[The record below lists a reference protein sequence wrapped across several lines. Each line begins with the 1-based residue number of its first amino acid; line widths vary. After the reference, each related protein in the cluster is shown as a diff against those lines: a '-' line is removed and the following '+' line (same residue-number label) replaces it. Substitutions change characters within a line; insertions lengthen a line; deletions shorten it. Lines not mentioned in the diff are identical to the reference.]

1 MHNYNWYLYVLY
13 SVLKNWI

>member
-1 MHNYNWYLYVLY
+1 LTTFLFELI